1 MYKRALAENDEAA
14 LAVACKD
21 VDGRRDNRRV
31 ITRAEEAEALA
42 LIDKENVHP
51 NKQVIRRTAIAVHQR
66 HAVSL
71 PPALSTRTQ
80 GHGQSSML
88 RQSVQTVNLLEGVG
102 DVYSRHDRGY
112 EGSVKEEGI

>member
-14 LAVACKD
+14 LAVACGD

-51 NKQVIRRTAIAVHQR
+51 KQAGHTAHSDRSAPAARGISSPCSQYKDSGPWAVVNAEAER
-66 HAVSL
+66 ADCK
-71 PPALSTRTQ
+71 
-80 GHGQSSML
+80 
-88 RQSVQTVNLLEGVG
+88 SVG
-102 DVYSRHDRGY
+102 RCR
-112 EGSVKEEGI
+112 